1 MPKLQYLEKLI
12 SKIRLFKKPIVIVE
26 IGNDWLKIAENAPSS
41 TGRRITKAYFAKLAD
56 IKESIPDAISKI
68 FKDLQINKGPVITYL
83 PRHLS
88 TVRILEFPST
98 DPAEINDML
107 TLQIGKQT
115 PYSKE
120 EIISSYRIIHN
131 EKEGYTKVMLVI
143 TRHNLVS
150 ERVEALQKAGI
161 EVEKVGMSSEGAY
174 DWFNVAYMPEIKQD
188 LETIILLDIDSNY
201 SDFMVIKKRNL
212 VFTRNM
218 SIGANNLLGEP
229 RIWQDKFIEEL
240 RHSIDVYCNE
250 EGDIK
255 INKIF
260 LAGSGRNI
268 QDLDRILS
276 VKLDIPVETTNPL
289 KNIRV
294 KNSIDLSKDKNLRFI
309 SISSLLGIAMK
320 HKELE
325 FILTPNELRIQR
337 LLEEKRR
344 QLTIMGT
351 LCISIVMMS
360 SILLLANIYNKK
372 AYLTQLKQV
381 GIKKE
386 SNEIGK
392 MRMNIDL
399 VERRL
404 NARGASISMLYEI
417 YKLTPKEIYFTDIN
431 IEENK
436 EAVLKGS
443 ALAMSNVFKFV
454 TALENSRYFENVK
467 TTHTTTK
474 KEKDAEYV
482 DFEIVC
488 AYEKE

>member
-1 MPKLQYLEKLI
+1 M
-12 SKIRLFKKPIVIVE
+12 
-26 IGNDWLKIAENAPSS
+26 
-41 TGRRITKAYFAKLAD
+41 
-56 IKESIPDAISKI
+56 
-68 FKDLQINKGPVITYL
+68 
-83 PRHLS
+83 
-88 TVRILEFPST
+88 
-98 DPAEINDML
+98 
-107 TLQIGKQT
+107 
-115 PYSKE
+115 
-120 EIISSYRIIHN
+120 
-131 EKEGYTKVMLVI
+131 
-143 TRHNLVS
+143 
-150 ERVEALQKAGI
+150 
-161 EVEKVGMSSEGAY
+161 
-174 DWFNVAYMPEIKQD
+174 
-188 LETIILLDIDSNY
+188 
-201 SDFMVIKKRNL
+201 
-212 VFTRNM
+212 
-218 SIGANNLLGEP
+218 
-229 RIWQDKFIEEL
+229 
-240 RHSIDVYCNE
+240 
-250 EGDIK
+250 
-255 INKIF
+255 
-260 LAGSGRNI
+260 
-268 QDLDRILS
+268 
-276 VKLDIPVETTNPL
+276 KLDIPVETTNPL